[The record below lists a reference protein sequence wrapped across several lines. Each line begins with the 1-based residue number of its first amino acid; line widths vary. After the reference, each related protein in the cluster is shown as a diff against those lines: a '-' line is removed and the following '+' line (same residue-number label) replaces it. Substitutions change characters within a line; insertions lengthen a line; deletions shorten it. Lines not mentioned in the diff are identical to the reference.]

1 MAVLA
6 ERSSQSRA
14 GAWGQ
19 VGAHARP
26 ALAAALP
33 RAEGRQAGNPDP
45 VEVFLELPAAAA
57 SAPEMLAAA
66 RERALQDPGVSQ
78 CSTYPVLAASG
89 PIRPGSELVSWALT
103 ETMSVP
109 LCPTALAWLTCL
121 HTELVPLP
129 SACPRPVLLL
139 LGKMLWPLCCACLQG
154 RRQPGKGQRKRIIQR
169 KTSRDFRLQLDI
181 SSIMEQRKR
190 AFTVSSIELCN
201 MSTLKGT
208 NNNRAGLF
216 HFLFSALMRFF
227 SITKNF
233 TTEYFCPYKFGGVT
247 KFINTLEPPESKIQ
261 IHKVCGTCYFKCC
274 CFTVL

>member
-1 MAVLA
+1 MFHIPSAGSIRPHQARLRTGVLGSY
-6 ERSSQSRA
+6 RDHVRA
-14 GAWGQ
+14 PVPHSPG
-19 VGAHARP
+19 
-26 ALAAALP
+26 LA
-33 RAEGRQAGNPDP
+33 D
-45 VEVFLELPAAAA
+45 LPAHRAHCPQP
-57 SAPEMLAAA
+57 APDLSCSCW
-66 RERALQDPGVSQ
+66 ER
-78 CSTYPVLAASG
+78 CSDL
-89 PIRPGSELVSWALT
+89 
-103 ETMSVP
+103 
-109 LCPTALAWLTCL
+109 
-121 HTELVPLP
+121 
-129 SACPRPVLLL
+129 
-139 LGKMLWPLCCACLQG
+139 LCCACLQG

-201 MSTLKGT
+201 MSTLKET

-261 IHKVCGTCYFKCC
+261 IHKVCGTRYFKCC